1 MTTPEEYQNLAD
13 KAYEVDPLRRDPPV
27 SVGERFRVGS
37 GDHVQRYEVVATAD
51 HPANGFQAM
60 AVAPIVGGVPDLT
73 RIVVS
78 YAGTNPGHRADLLED
93 AETIA
98 GGDKG
103 PLSQVADAQKFAN
116 RVKAAYPHSSLS
128 TVGHSLGGYLAL
140 LVAAERGWPAT
151 TFNAP
156 DPWEALSPHA
166 KKRLTADNTAGRGML
181 RNYLNEWD
189 IIGNLYGNRTGAA
202 IYVADTRGRS
212 TLEYHN
218 IGKNGAFRFGPDG
231 SLTGTGVKG
240 HRFENILANA
250 INTLAPGTAAL
261 AYPAL
266 IAASATAHT
275 PAAMKVLA
283 KGFSE
288 ITIAINTVAA
298 LGLATSIGMLKEQ
311 LTAIKHA
318 NARILPRMHE
328 HLRTATTTAALLP
341 TITETDIQQCLDRHR
356 LHVHQNVDEEA
367 VRAVNEQVDRHLQRI
382 TQLKDGITQ
391 SVRNTIEQDT
401 RWATTLL
408 P

>member
-1 MTTPEEYQNLAD
+1 MTTPEQYRDLAS
-13 KAYEVDPLRRDPPV
+13 KAYEVDRLHRDPPV

-60 AVAPIVGGVPDLT
+60 AVAPVVGGMPDLS

-93 AETIA
+93 VETIV

-116 RVKAAYPHSSLS
+116 RVKAAYPHAALS

-140 LVAAERGWPAT
+140 LVAAEHGWPAT

-156 DPWEALSPHA
+156 DPWQVLSPDT
-166 KKRLTADNTAGRGML
+166 KKRLTAQNAAGRGVL

-202 IYVADTRGRS
+202 IYVADTPGRS

-231 SLTGTGVKG
+231 SLTGAGVKG

-250 INTLAPGTAAL
+250 INTLAPGTAPL
-261 AYPAL
+261 LPPAL

-275 PAAMKVLA
+275 PAAMTLITQE
-283 KGFSE
+283 FSQ
-288 ITIAINTVAA
+288 ITIALDTVAA
-298 LGLATSIGMLKEQ
+298 LGLAASIGMLNEQ

-318 NARILPRMHE
+318 NARILPRMQE
-328 HLRTATTTAALLP
+328 HLRTVTTTAAQLP

-367 VRAVNEQVDRHLQRI
+367 VRAVDEQVDRHLQRI